1 MHSIRYISVV
11 LSSLLATHV
20 TAGVLSRRSCNI
32 VDTVQHTFYGFP
44 DNDPPGPATAYD
56 CGRNFTAGGTGT
68 LSDPLTM
75 ASAEGQFEECEIV
88 YVPYLQKYVRYEDFC
103 QQCTDDWELGIHHID
118 LWTGS
123 PDLSG
128 GESQIECENSLT
140 PDDSLSIIRNPATNL
155 EVDATVLYNPET
167 DICETGRIDPTF
179 KVADFC

>member
-68 LSDPLTM
+68 FSDPLTM

-123 PDLSG
+123 
-128 GESQIECENSLT
+128 QT
-140 PDDSLSIIRNPATNL
+140 
-155 EVDATVLYNPET
+155 
-167 DICETGRIDPTF
+167 
-179 KVADFC
+179 